1 MTNSTIIMRLF
12 DPVENQTMSANNWII
27 FFGEDWGRHPST
39 GQHLAKEL
47 AQHHQVLWVNSMGLR
62 APELTISDIQ
72 RAFSKLGQFV
82 ASLVQKTAE
91 PEDNSVPE
99 NIHVVSPIAIPLLKY
114 AFIRRINH
122 FLVTRY
128 LTKKMGQ
135 LGIVNPLLITSAVE
149 SVDVIDEL
157 GAIRKAYYC
166 ADEYSEIAGLDS
178 QLVISLEC
186 ELLQKIDVVIATSSL
201 LQRSKSQLHNNVQ
214 YLPHGVDFKMFS
226 RALQSSDMPQDI
238 SGIPKPMVGF
248 VGLLGEHINYHLI
261 KRLADEMPEVSVVL
275 IGPLEEHI
283 TVPARK
289 NIFYL
294 GPKPYEML
302 PTYLA
307 HFAVCTVPYAY
318 SDRNKFANPTKLRE
332 YLAAGCPVVSTLQM
346 EAGKLDDYVDFAD
359 DEDQFVS
366 ALRRVIEQGAQKSG
380 RELSAAM
387 REHSWEARANTLLEM
402 IANGNKGAEAMA
414 TAEAFREHPP
424 AVSPETSG

>member
-1 MTNSTIIMRLF
+1 MN
-12 DPVENQTMSANNWII
+12 ANNWII

-62 APELTISDIQ
+62 APELTVSDIQ
-72 RAFSKLGQFV
+72 RAFSKLGQFAV
-82 ASLVQKTAE
+82 SLVQKPDE
-91 PEDNSVPE
+91 PEDSSVPE

-114 AFIRRINH
+114 AFVRRINH

-128 LTKKMGQ
+128 LTKKLEQ
-135 LGIVNPLLITSAVE
+135 LGIVSPLLITSAVE
-149 SVDVIDEL
+149 SVDVVDEL

-178 QLVISLEC
+178 QLVTSLER

-226 RALQSSDMPQDI
+226 RALQPGDMPQDI
-238 SGIPKPMVGF
+238 SSIPRPMVGF

-261 KRLADEMPEVSVVL
+261 KRVADEMPEVSVVL

-283 TVPARK
+283 AVPARK

-294 GPKPYEML
+294 GPKPYTML
-302 PTYLA
+302 PAYLA

-359 DEDQFVS
+359 DEDEFVS
-366 ALRRVIEQGAQKSG
+366 ALRRVIEQGARKSG

-387 REHSWEARANTLLEM
+387 REHSWEARANTLLAM
-402 IANGNKGAEAMA
+402 IVDGNDSAESI
-414 TAEAFREHPP
+414 TSTEAVKKHPP
-424 AVSPETSG
+424 AVSPDTSGKVQADASHSQ